1 MLKGYKTYVL
11 AGVTTIG
18 AIAGYLVD
26 DLTLVQ
32 ALNLIIPA
40 LTGAFVRNGITT
52 ALGKK

>member
-18 AIAGYLVD
+18 AVAGYLVE

-40 LTGAFVRNGITT
+40 LSGAFIRNGVNT